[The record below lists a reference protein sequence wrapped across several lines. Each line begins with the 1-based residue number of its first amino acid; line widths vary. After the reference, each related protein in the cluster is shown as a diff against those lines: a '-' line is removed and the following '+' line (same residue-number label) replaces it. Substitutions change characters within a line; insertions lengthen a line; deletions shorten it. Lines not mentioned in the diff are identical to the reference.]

1 MPDAIFFDMDAT
13 LIFWSTPAEVV
24 WESLARRYA
33 VEANGVEPAALLG
46 AINHTRDWYWS
57 DLERH
62 RTGRLDLYQSRR
74 EVVRLALIGLNIVNP
89 ELADKIADEFTLL
102 REKDEA
108 VTPEDIAAL
117 KHLSERG
124 IRLALITNGGAE
136 VQRAKIKKFG
146 LAPFFDNIL
155 IEGEFGYG
163 KPDERV
169 FHHTL
174 EKLKVKPADA
184 WMVGDDIRYDIAPC
198 RALGIFSVWVNGNS
212 DTAHLAEGVTPDK
225 TIRSIA
231 EIPDLL

>member
-1 MPDAIFFDMDAT
+1 VPDAIFFDMDAT
-13 LIFWSTPAEVV
+13 LIFWPTPAEAV

-33 VEANGVEPAALLG
+33 VEANGVEPAVLLD
-46 AINHTRDWYWS
+46 AINRTRDWYWS

-62 RTGRLDLYQSRR
+62 RTGRLDLYQARR
-74 EVVRLALIGLNIVNP
+74 EVVRLALTGLNIVNP

-102 REKDEA
+102 REKDESVA
-108 VTPEDIAAL
+108 PEDITVL
-117 KHLSERG
+117 KRLREQG
-124 IRLALITNGGAE
+124 LRLALITNGGAD

-146 LAPFFDNIL
+146 LEPYFDNIL
-155 IEGEFGYG
+155 IEGEFGCG

-169 FHHTL
+169 FYHNL

-212 DTAHLAEGVTPDK
+212 DTAHLAESVRPDK
-225 TIRSIA
+225 IIKSIS

>member
-13 LIFWSTPAEVV
+13 LIFWSTPAETV

-33 VEANGVEPAALLG
+33 VEANGVEPGALLG
-46 AINHTRDWYWS
+46 VINRTRDWYWG

-62 RTGRLDLYQSRR
+62 RTGRLDLYQARR
-74 EVVRLALIGLNIVNP
+74 EIVRLALTGLNIVNP

-108 VTPEDIAAL
+108 VAPEDIAVL
-117 KHLSERG
+117 KHLGERG
-124 IRLALITNGGAE
+124 LRLALITNGGAD

-146 LAPFFDNIL
+146 LAPYFDNIL
-155 IEGEFGYG
+155 IEGEFGCG

-169 FHHTL
+169 FKHTL
-174 EKLKVKPADA
+174 DKLKVKPSNT
-184 WMVGDDIRYDIAPC
+184 WMIGDDLARDIAPC
-198 RALGIFSVWVNGNS
+198 RALGIYSLWVNGKGDDS
-212 DTAHLAEGVTPDK
+212 HHLEGVRPDK
-225 TIRSIA
+225 IIKSIS

>member
-1 MPDAIFFDMDAT
+1 VPDAIFFDMDAT
-13 LIFWSTPAEVV
+13 LIFWPTPAEIV

-33 VEANGVEPAALLG
+33 AVANGVEPAALLD
-46 AINHTRDWYWS
+46 AINRTRDWYWS

-74 EVVRLALIGLNIVNP
+74 EVVRLALTGLDIVNP

-108 VTPEDIAAL
+108 VAPEDISVL
-117 KHLSERG
+117 KRLRERG
-124 IRLALITNGGAE
+124 LRLALITNGGAE
-136 VQRAKIKKFG
+136 MQRAKIKKFG

-155 IEGEFGYG
+155 IEGEFGCG

-169 FHHTL
+169 FRHTL
-174 EKLKVKPADA
+174 EKLKVKPADV

-212 DTAHLAEGVTPDK
+212 DTAHLAEGVCPDK
-225 TIRSIA
+225 TIRSIS